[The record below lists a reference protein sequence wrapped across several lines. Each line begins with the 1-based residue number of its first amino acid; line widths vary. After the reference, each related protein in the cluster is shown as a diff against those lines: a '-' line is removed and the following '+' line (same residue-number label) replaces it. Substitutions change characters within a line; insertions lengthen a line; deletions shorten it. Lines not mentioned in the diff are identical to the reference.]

1 MINISLPVSVYL
13 LVLERPKTVKIVS
26 VALFFLSPRF
36 AIRTLGPA
44 TGGFLGPGLI
54 ENAERE
60 RGGEGRSVEGFS
72 VIVWLSDRQAVFQV
86 TVNTSSSGGDWGSD
100 MQDFYRSI
108 HWLDFGKFDKVRN
121 YLIFLGNILWVGW
134 YSHSLMSILKSD
146 QNPILKDLYL
156 NLWRHLG
163 PFSNVIWYK

>member
-1 MINISLPVSVYL
+1 M
-13 LVLERPKTVKIVS
+13 LERPQTVKIVS
-26 VALFFLSPRF
+26 VALFFLSPRL

-44 TGGFLGPGLI
+44 TGGFVGPGLI
-54 ENAERE
+54 ENAGGE

-86 TVNTSSSGGDWGSD
+86 TVNTSSGEEWGNAVTCRISSG
-100 MQDFYRSI
+100 RSI
-108 HWLDFGKFDKVRN
+108 HWLDFGKFFDKLRN
-121 YLIFLGNILWVGW
+121 YLIFLGYILWVGW